1 MNNIIDKNSILEDM
15 KQRLTTLQERHD
27 RDFSGGVQSDMF
39 AIREL
44 KVWIGKVERGEFDCQ
59 VWE

>member
-1 MNNIIDKNSILEDM
+1 MNIIDKKSILEDM
-15 KQRLTTLQERHD
+15 KQRLATLEQRHQ

-39 AIREL
+39 QIREL
-44 KVWIGKVERGEFDCQ
+44 KVWIGKIERGEFDTK